1 MNRLCRSGVVAS
13 LLLMSLGVS
22 SVAQAASAGGT
33 CKTVGRMIVDSGVN
47 LRCSQTRKGTKWRK
61 FTPSVVVSQPVV
73 AAPPVVVAPYVS
85 VEATLLRQPGV
96 ISVNSNVVG
105 TVYIAEVSVK
115 AAKVSDIENA
125 GGYLWVSAPITKV
138 GVNEVSVDID
148 QIINGNYRVYVANS
162 KGVLSA
168 ASLNMVVVSMS
179 RLYDSVAAQGWGSQ
193 FGTSGFDEVW
203 SMAVDAAGNLYVAGS
218 TDGDIDGSFGVGIN
232 FGAMDVFVKKYD
244 PSGSQIALTQIGT
257 ADSDS
262 NPHLAIDGAGN
273 VYVAGTTDGAFTGN
287 TLQGDFDGFVA
298 KFNSSLVL
306 QGTVKQFGTTGGEV
320 ANSIAVDGSGNV
332 YVAGYTDGAFAGYT
346 NLGNYDS
353 FVAKFNSSLVL
364 QGTVNQFGT
373 TGLDGALSIVV
384 DGSGNVYVAGQAD
397 GAFTGNT
404 NQGFADGFVAKF
416 NSSLVLQGTVKQ
428 FGTTGN
434 DGASS
439 IAVDGSGNVY
449 VAGVTDGAF
458 TDFTNQGTFD
468 GFVAKFNSSLTQ
480 TAMKQLGTTGY
491 DMAYSIAV
499 DGSGNL
505 YVAGWTD
512 GAFLGNTNL
521 GGIDAVVLMVDSSLE
536 LKALNQFGTTGD
548 DPALSIVVDG
558 SGNVY
563 VAGLTEGELFGLNS
577 GGDDAFVLKIVD
589 LLVGGVE

>member
-1 MNRLCRSGVVAS
+1 
-13 LLLMSLGVS
+13 
-22 SVAQAASAGGT
+22 
-33 CKTVGRMIVDSGVN
+33 MIVDSGVN

-203 SMAVDAAGNLYVAGS
+203 SMAVDAVGNLYVAGS
-218 TDGDIDGSFGVGIN
+218 TEGDIDGSFGVGIN
-232 FGAMDVFVKKYD
+232 FGLWDVFVKKYD
-244 PSGSQIALTQIGT
+244 SSGIQIALTQIGT
-257 ADSDS
+257 ADYDY

-373 TGLDGALSIVV
+373 TGEEFTTSIAV
-384 DGSGNVYVAGQAD
+384 DGSGNVFVAGD
-397 GAFTGNT
+397 TNGAFDGYTL
-404 NQGFADGFVAKF
+404 QGISDGFIAKF
-416 NSSLVLQGTVKQ
+416 NSSLVLQGSVKQ
-428 FGTTGN
+428 YGTTR
-434 DGASS
+434 SETMTS

-449 VAGVTDGAF
+449 VAGS
-458 TDFTNQGTFD
+458 TN
-468 GFVAKFNSSLTQ
+468 
-480 TAMKQLGTTGY
+480 
-491 DMAYSIAV
+491 
-499 DGSGNL
+499 
-505 YVAGWTD
+505 
-512 GAFLGNTNL
+512 GAFLGSTNQ
-521 GGIDAVVLMVDSSLE
+521 GGTDAVVLMVDSSLE
-536 LKALNQFGTTGD
+536 LKVLNQFGTTD
-548 DPALSIVVDG
+548 SDYAYSIVVDG
-558 SGNVY
+558 SGNVF
-563 VAGLTEGELFGLNS
+563 VAGLTEGELFEPNS
-577 GGDDAFVLKIVD
+577 GGEDAFVLKIVD
-589 LLVGGVE
+589 LLVGQV